1 MRISTNL
8 YFTTLNQ
15 RLGEQHSKISE
26 LQTQLA
32 TGKKAVTAS
41 MDSEAAM
48 ASLRMNSV
56 IEDQNNYKSTLQNV
70 DGQLR
75 QEESLVSAMH
85 KISDRIKELSIIGA
99 SDTYSAEDKKMISTE
114 VAQYKLQLLA
124 FANSKDENDNFFFSG
139 SQKSTQPYSIAA
151 DGVVSYQG
159 DETAIFV
166 DIGANEKIQVNTIGD
181 EVLGNVTR
189 TAANG
194 STSKITAFTMLD
206 DFVTALNSNDTEN
219 ITRAMA
225 EAESFSEVLLKKQ
238 VELGMSQN
246 SIANRVDI
254 IDEKTLVYKDL
265 LSNVA
270 DTDYSEAITKLSAQM
285 LALEAAQSTFAK
297 VSQLTLF
304 DYI

>member
-15 RLGEQHSKISE
+15 RLSDQHSKISE

-139 SQKSTQPYSIAA
+139 SQKATQPYSMAA
-151 DGVVSYQG
+151 DGAVSYQG

-181 EVLGNVTR
+181 EVLANVTR

-206 DFVTALNSNDTEN
+206 DFVTALNSNDTVN
-219 ITRAMA
+219 ISRAMA

-270 DTDYSEAITKLSAQM
+270 DTDYSEAITQLSAQM

>member
-1 MRISTNL
+1 
-8 YFTTLNQ
+8 
-15 RLGEQHSKISE
+15 
-26 LQTQLA
+26 
-32 TGKKAVTAS
+32 
-41 MDSEAAM
+41 
-48 ASLRMNSV
+48 
-56 IEDQNNYKSTLQNV
+56 
-70 DGQLR
+70 
-75 QEESLVSAMH
+75 
-85 KISDRIKELSIIGA
+85 
-99 SDTYSAEDKKMISTE
+99 
-114 VAQYKLQLLA
+114 
-124 FANSKDENDNFFFSG
+124 
-139 SQKSTQPYSIAA
+139 
-151 DGVVSYQG
+151 
-159 DETAIFV
+159 
-166 DIGANEKIQVNTIGD
+166 
-181 EVLGNVTR
+181 
-189 TAANG
+189 
-194 STSKITAFTMLD
+194 MLD

-219 ITRAMA
+219 ISRAMA